1 MTKHTFDQSTGNSSF
16 KTYLKEVHQC
26 PLLTPEEE
34 IQCGTVIQR
43 EPHSAAAGAAR
54 ERLITGNLRWVVKL
68 AYKYT
73 RSPLSQFDAVQ
84 EGNLGLLTAVERFDP
99 LRFDNRFATYAKCWI
114 VAAIREA
121 IARAALIR
129 IPSRRDAQLRKIRH
143 CASYDRLLDQN
154 DVAVI
159 AEESGLSHSDVTKC
173 LGLNIQL
180 VSLQATPDGV
190 EESLESAIPNPDDH
204 PVDELIATEEHEI
217 VRAALNHLS
226 DGEAEMVRQFFGLD
240 TAELPVTEIARL
252 HGHTRQHVQ
261 LVLDRSLR
269 KLRSLLA
276 RKLRGPVDRLS

>member
-1 MTKHTFDQSTGNSSF
+1 MTKHTFDQSTSNSSF

-43 EPHSAAAGAAR
+43 QPHSAAAGAAR
-54 ERLITGNLRWVVKL
+54 ERLITGNLRWVLKL
-68 AYKYT
+68 ASKYT
-73 RSPLSQFDAVQ
+73 RPPLNRYDAVQ
-84 EGNLGLLTAVERFDP
+84 EGNLGLIAAVERFDP
-99 LRFDNRFATYAKCWI
+99 LRFDNRFATYATCWI

-121 IARAALIR
+121 ITRAALIR
-129 IPSRRDAQLRKIRH
+129 IPSRSDAQLRKIRH
-143 CASYDRLLDQN
+143 CASYDPLLDQN

-159 AEESGLSHSDVTKC
+159 AEESGLSPADVAKC

-190 EESLESAIPNPDDH
+190 DENLESAIPNPDDH
-204 PVDELIATEEHEI
+204 PVDELIATEEHGI
-217 VRAALNHLS
+217 VRVALNHLG

-240 TAELPVTEIARL
+240 TTELPVREIARL
-252 HGHTRQHVQ
+252 HGLTRQRVQ
-261 LVLDRSLR
+261 LVLKRSLR

-276 RKLRGPVDRLS
+276 RKLRGPVDHLS